1 MCIDKLQVVTT
12 MKNQTFENF
21 LWKRE
26 KETKTKET
34 FDAGRYGKV
43 YHVTSH

>member
-1 MCIDKLQVVTT
+1 

-26 KETKTKET
+26 KEAKTMET
-34 FDAGRYGKV
+34 FDADRCGKV
-43 YHVTSH
+43 YRVTIH